1 MYPYCRIT
9 KLIVSSKRKP
19 KCNYADEGILKMRV
33 MPGDIDVFGELNNGR
48 FLTLMDFGRFDLA
61 IRTGLLKFVRK
72 QNWGLT
78 VAGSTARFR
87 YRLRLFQKFELHS
100 KVIGHDDKWIYF
112 HQKMVRKGKIH
123 ASALVR
129 TGVTSKDGIVKV
141 EEVKKRMDQDLHIPT
156 LPAWAKAWIEAD
168 EIHPKS

>member
-9 KLIVSSKRKP
+9 KLILSSKRKS
-19 KCNYADEGILKMRV
+19 KCSYSDEGILKMRV

-112 HQKMVRKGKIH
+112 HQKMIRKGRIH

-129 TGVTSKDGIVKV
+129 TGVTSKSGIVKV
-141 EEVKKRMDQDLHIPT
+141 EEVKKRMEQDIQIPP
-156 LPAWAKAWIEAD
+156 LPGWAKAWIEAD

>member
-1 MYPYCRIT
+1 
-9 KLIVSSKRKP
+9 
-19 KCNYADEGILKMRV
+19 
-33 MPGDIDVFGELNNGR
+33 
-48 FLTLMDFGRFDLA
+48 MDFGRFDLA

-112 HQKMVRKGKIH
+112 HQKMIRKGRIH

-129 TGVTSKDGIVKV
+129 TGVTSKSGIVKV
-141 EEVKKRMDQDLHIPT
+141 EEVKKRMEQDIQIPP
-156 LPAWAKAWIEAD
+156 LPGWAKAWIEAD

>member
-9 KLIVSSKRKP
+9 KLILSSKRKP
-19 KCNYADEGILKMRV
+19 TCKYTDPSILKMRV

-61 IRTGLLKFVRK
+61 IRTGLIKFVRS
-72 QNWGLT
+72 QEWGLT

-87 YRLRLFQKFELHS
+87 YRLRLFQRFELHS
-100 KVIGHDDKWIYF
+100 QVIGHDDKWIYF
-112 HQKMVRKGKIH
+112 HQKMVRRSKIH
-123 ASALVR
+123 ASALIR
-129 TGVTSKDGIVKV
+129 TGVTSKAGIVKV
-141 EEVKKRMDQDLHIPT
+141 EEVMKRMDQDIQIPL
-156 LPAWAKAWIEAD
+156 LPDWAKAWIEAD

>member
-9 KLIVSSKRKP
+9 KLILSSKRKS
-19 KCNYADEGILKMRV
+19 KCNYDDEGILKMRV

-112 HQKMVRKGKIH
+112 HQRMVRNGKIH

-129 TGVTSKDGIVKV
+129 TGVTSKEGIVKV
-141 EEVKKRMDQDLHIPT
+141 EEVRKRMGQNIHMPT
-156 LPAWAKAWIEAD
+156 LPDWAKSWIEAD
-168 EIHPKS
+168 EIHPK

>member
-9 KLIVSSKRKP
+9 KLIVSSKRKS
-19 KCNYADEGILKMRV
+19 KCSYSDEGILKMRV

-112 HQKMVRKGKIH
+112 HQKMIRKGKIH

-141 EEVKKRMDQDLHIPT
+141 EEVKKRMDQDLHIPI